1 LNFYVLKII
10 WNLLNISLGFL
21 ICVNSFLLW
30 KLLSQ
35 HHLSVCH
42 NFLWC
47 SLRYFTRRMIWATS
61 WFKLSFGENCQILK
75 MMHCKCN
82 SKHILLYFDNITIRY
97 DTFKALASPQKEK
110 YLHACNTAKV
120 LPYVVIIV
128 FAIYKVINM
137 YKVIYLCMN
146 GLLLRFTL
154 YILYL
159 SSFFWLYIYSQL
171 IQTCLTKKKKKG
183 NSYVNCQCQN
193 ILIEMDFFY

>member
-1 LNFYVLKII
+1 
-10 WNLLNISLGFL
+10 
-21 ICVNSFLLW
+21 
-30 KLLSQ
+30 
-35 HHLSVCH
+35 
-42 NFLWC
+42 
-47 SLRYFTRRMIWATS
+47 
-61 WFKLSFGENCQILK
+61 

-159 SSFFWLYIYSQL
+159 SSFFLTVHILPTYSDLSNQ
-171 IQTCLTKKKKKG
+171 KKKKC
-183 NSYVNCQCQN
+183 NSYVNCHCQN
-193 ILIEMDFFY
+193 ILIEMDFFLLK